1 MEILYIDKDLVVVLK
16 PPFMPSQKD
25 PSGDPDALTLTGEA
39 LAERGER
46 GELFLIHRLD
56 RVVGGL
62 LVFAR
67 HKKSAATLSQALA
80 DGKIIKE
87 YIAVTDGYAE
97 DMGTF
102 EDYLIKD
109 NATSRAHSVPKE
121 RKGAKYARLS
131 YETLAHTTDGERPLS
146 LVRVKLDT
154 GRFHQIRIQF
164 STRRLPLLGDGK
176 YGSKTN
182 KCKVSLFAYRL
193 TFPTAKGEK
202 TVTAYPDFTSYPWSL
217 FSMEDVQK

>member
-1 MEILYIDKDLVVVLK
+1 MEIIYKDQDVVVILK
-16 PPFMPSQKD
+16 PPFMPSQPD
-25 PSGDPDALTLTGEA
+25 PSGDMDAFTFTRKRLCEMGES
-39 LAERGER
+39 E
-46 GELFLIHRLD
+46 ELYLIHRLD

-62 LVFAR
+62 LLFAR
-67 HKKSAATLSQALA
+67 NKKSAVALNRA
-80 DGKIIKE
+80 ITEGSIRKE
-87 YIAVTDGYAE
+87 YLLVTDGHAE
-97 DMGTF
+97 PSGVL

-131 YETLAHTTDGERPLS
+131 YETLAYATDADRPLS

-164 STRRLPLLGDGK
+164 SVRHLPLLGDGK

-193 TFPTAKGEK
+193 TFPHGKTTK
-202 TVTAYPDFTSYPWSL
+202 TVTATPDFTTYPWCL
-217 FSMEDVQK
+217 FSKECI

>member
-1 MEILYIDKDLVVVLK
+1 MEIVYIDRDVVAIVK
-16 PPFMPSQKD
+16 PAFMPSQPD
-25 PSGDPDALTLTGEA
+25 PSGDDDAFSLTAKA
-39 LAERGER
+39 LRERGEDS
-46 GELFLIHRLD
+46 ELYLIHRLD

-67 HKKSAATLSQALA
+67 NKKSCAALNRALA
-80 DGKIIKE
+80 DGKITKE
-87 YIAVTDGYAE
+87 YLAVTDGYAG
-97 DMGTF
+97 DCGTF

-109 NATSRAHSVPKE
+109 NSTSRAHSVPKE

-131 YETLAHTTDGERPLS
+131 YDTLSRATEGERELS

-164 STRRLPLLGDGK
+164 SVRHLPLLGDGK

-193 TFPTAKGEK
+193 TFPTAKGDR
-202 TVTAYPDFTSYPWSL
+202 TISVTPDFTTYPWSL
-217 FSMEDVQK
+217 FPKEDIE

>member
-1 MEILYIDKDLVVVLK
+1 MEIIYIDRDIVAIIK
-16 PPFMPSQKD
+16 PPFMPSQPD
-25 PSGDPDALTLTGEA
+25 PSGDADAFSLCAKA
-39 LAERGER
+39 LRERGEND
-46 GELFLIHRLD
+46 ELYLIHRLD

-62 LVFAR
+62 LLFAR
-67 HKKSAATLSQALA
+67 NKKSCATLNRAIA

-87 YIAVTDGYAE
+87 YLAVTDGYAG
-97 DMGTF
+97 DYGTF

-109 NATSRAHSVPKE
+109 KTTSRAHSVPKE

-131 YETLAHTTDGERPLS
+131 YDTISRATDGERPLS

-164 STRRLPLLGDGK
+164 SVRHLPLLGDGK

-193 TFPTAKGEK
+193 TFPTVKGEK
-202 TVTAYPDFTSYPWSL
+202 TITATPDLTAYPWSL
-217 FSMEDVQK
+217 FPKEDIV